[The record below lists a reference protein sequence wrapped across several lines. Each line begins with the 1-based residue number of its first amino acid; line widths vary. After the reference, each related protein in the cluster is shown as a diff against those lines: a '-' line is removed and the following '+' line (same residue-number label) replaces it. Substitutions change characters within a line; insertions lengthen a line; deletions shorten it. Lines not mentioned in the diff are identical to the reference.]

1 MSPRAFTW
9 LVCHDR
15 LGGEAVCI
23 DGRDQT
29 WIDRWIARREEA
41 IPGAWCE
48 IVHAA
53 PGRNWDGSRLSR
65 RRAAQLEM
73 EIGQRLLRRE
83 RQERQQ

>member
-1 MSPRAFTW
+1 MKPRAFTF
-9 LVCHDR
+9 LVCRDP

-23 DGRDQT
+23 DGRDQA

-48 IVHAA
+48 IVHAE

-65 RRAAQLEM
+65 RRVAQLEL
-73 EIGQRLLRRE
+73 EIGQRLMRSRE
-83 RQERQQ
+83 RQQ